1 MWITTEQAI
10 EIYGRFCRARYRGDA
25 LTVVM
30 KRASELRKVGD
41 SDGERV
47 WNRWLKKSI
56 LRQRVRSS
64 IPPRK
69 SDTQKSEAESSR
81 EDDVA
86 RLDLG

>member
-47 WNRWLKKSI
+47 WNR
-56 LRQRVRSS
+56 V
-64 IPPRK
+64 
-69 SDTQKSEAESSR
+69 AEKI
-81 EDDVA
+81 DPAAA
-86 RLDLG
+86 RPKLYSAV